1 MARHRF
7 ATDQGWQD
15 YRERSLR
22 RLDDGKMTVPKA
34 DLKGGR
40 RRPQAAAGC
49 RLARDI
55 VVEVDASEDGRI
67 PAKVLFDASAMVR

>member
-1 MARHRF
+1 
-7 ATDQGWQD
+7 
-15 YRERSLR
+15 
-22 RLDDGKMTVPKA
+22 MTVPKA

-40 RRPQAAAGC
+40 RRPQAVLGR

-67 PAKVLFDASAMVR
+67 LANALFDASTKVR

>member
-15 YRERSLR
+15 SRERSLR
-22 RLDDGKMTVPKA
+22 RFVDGKMAVPKA

-67 PAKVLFDASAMVR
+67 LANALFDASTIR